1 MENGV
6 EATHLVIASTIV
18 DNHNEIRS
26 HALIDSGAPGYAFID
41 KAFAEGHNFPLF
53 ELKEP
58 RPLTGIDGWTVS
70 SWAITHITKIGL
82 SINNRPQNDACFGY
96 HA

>member
-1 MENGV
+1 MRQESPFLLHSLSSLSLDDMENGV

-70 SWAITHITKIGL
+70 S
-82 SINNRPQNDACFGY
+82 
-96 HA
+96 